1 MVTARNKFSAF
12 LAMVAGFLLVSSGE
26 QGPNG
31 TYRLIIENLTLG
43 FKNQLVVQLI
53 QILGLIFVAI
63 SLLGGFAVIL
73 GGYLIL
79 KNKTLSGKV
88 LIAVGTGFGIVS
100 IILLLLSLYQTQ
112 DLISIITRHTL
123 IEWVGIILSFMARF
137 IAK

>member
-1 MVTARNKFSAF
+1 
-12 LAMVAGFLLVSSGE
+12 MVAGFLLVISGE

-31 TYRLIIENLTLG
+31 TYRLIIENLTLA

-123 IEWVGIILSFMARF
+123 IEWVGIILSFVARF